1 MIPWKLVVSNR
12 CERGTIVIEVA
23 GKAAAKTKLLIYYS
37 GKVKLKEA
45 KKPAQDEKASDGKG
59 AGKQVGVQVDGE
71 AQVAVGVVELCHLSQ
86 QFGHDWVKKK
96 QLLRSSA
103 WKQLEVEVL
112 ISRVKEVCLPRS
124 FPMAGYLWHQTHA
137 ELCNATP
144 VCFYEAG
151 QEVNIKQWAWLLIKN
166 N

>member
-1 MIPWKLVVSNR
+1 MTEWK
-12 CERGTIVIEVA
+12 
-23 GKAAAKTKLLIYYS
+23 
-37 GKVKLKEA
+37 
-45 KKPAQDEKASDGKG
+45 
-59 AGKQVGVQVDGE
+59 KQ
-71 AQVAVGVVELCHLSQ
+71 
-86 QFGHDWVKKK
+86 K
-96 QLLRSSA
+96 QLLCSSA

-151 QEVNIKQWAWLLIKN
+151 QEVNIKQWAWLLIKTISCFELRECLSAAESSCSALEFKSMLWLPSYCTN
-166 N
+166 CFDDWSIKLKNWRNVSSRRFQNLDPDLSDGERWNKAH